1 MVLLLKTG
9 LLLTL
14 ALTWLYFVRV
24 PSDRSDLI
32 RFDFETCASN
42 IFCVEI
48 PSNFDFVVSIL
59 SFFDIRSSLV
69 VSDNACFTA

>member
-14 ALTWLYFVRV
+14 DLTWLYFVLV

-32 RFDFETCASN
+32 RFDFETCVS
-42 IFCVEI
+42 IDFCLEI
-48 PSNFDFVVSIL
+48 LSNFDFVVSIL

-69 VSDNACFTA
+69 VSGNACFTA